1 MNIKILGPG
10 CARCQQ
16 LKKTTREVVKELGI
30 DTTIE
35 EVKDINK
42 IVDYAVLTTPGLV
55 INEKLVCAG
64 RVPSK
69 AELARLI
76 GDALSKEDKN
86 KK

>member
-16 LKKTTREVVKELGI
+16 LEKTTREVVKELGI

>member
-16 LKKTTREVVKELGI
+16 LEKTAKEVVKELGI
-30 DTTIE
+30 DAEIE

-64 RVPSK
+64 RVPNK
-69 AELARLI
+69 TEITQLI
-76 GDALSKEDKN
+76 ANALTKEDGSKR
-86 KK
+86 